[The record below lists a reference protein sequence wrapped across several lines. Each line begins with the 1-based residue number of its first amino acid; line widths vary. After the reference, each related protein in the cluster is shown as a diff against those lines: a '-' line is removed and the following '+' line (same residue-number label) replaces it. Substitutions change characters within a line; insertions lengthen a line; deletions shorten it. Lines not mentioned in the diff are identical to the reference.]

1 MPPESYAAKVTRLR
15 REIIEVRDRAH
26 KLEAELA
33 NVGNARGLKAA
44 EAMGRAVIDLGQAAS
59 RIR

>member
-1 MPPESYAAKVTRLR
+1 MPPESHAAKVIRLR